1 MASTKNVDKQIEA
14 LLNLARQKLQEGD
27 GKSAIAY
34 AINAATLKCNGD
46 EGEVIKCLDAAK
58 ANAEAGRQSAMSR
71 GARNVEE
78 AAQLAAARA
87 ICDDMLQRD
96 SILKDE
102 REGSVILRHAMESGS
117 SVVCVRCGGLFA
129 RDRFDAHRDYWCPK
143 LGVVDSGD
151 MDDLSDQMGNVR
163 TTGRIPDGI
172 LYGDNRSHGSEGTFH
187 QGSQQNTHDDGSM
200 EEDEGYYCESF

>member
-1 MASTKNVDKQIEA
+1 MWLFCWPVACPCVWPAVSCWLHTSSG
-14 LLNLARQKLQEGD
+14 LF
-27 GKSAIAY
+27 
-34 AINAATLKCNGD
+34 
-46 EGEVIKCLDAAK
+46 
-58 ANAEAGRQSAMSR
+58 AGPP
-71 GARNVEE
+71 
-78 AAQLAAARA
+78 
-87 ICDDMLQRD
+87 CD
-96 SILKDE
+96 
-102 REGSVILRHAMESGS
+102 
-117 SVVCVRCGGLFA
+117 VCVRCGGLFA